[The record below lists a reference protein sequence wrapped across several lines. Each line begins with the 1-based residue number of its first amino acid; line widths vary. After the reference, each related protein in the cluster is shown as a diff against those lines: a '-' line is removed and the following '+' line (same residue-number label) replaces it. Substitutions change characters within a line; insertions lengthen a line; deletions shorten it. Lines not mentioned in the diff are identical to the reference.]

1 MQNSRARGKRVR
13 LGPIAKVKLGRSEN
27 GLRMYASRSPLSP
40 KDRIQWKGY
49 LYVLPAL
56 VVFLAF
62 IGIPLLQT
70 AWYSLWNWDGLSSAT
85 WAGFSNYKIVVTKP
99 DLAGAFSHMGILVI
113 FFAVIPVILA
123 LALTVVMS
131 RANRMPGASIF
142 RILLFLPQ
150 VVPSVVIAVA
160 WMSIYAPSGMLNRVI
175 SLFAKD
181 DVATA
186 WLGGVFTA
194 LPAVGMIGTWLG
206 IGLCIVLFVSGV
218 ASIPIELYEAARLD
232 GAGIFREFFT
242 VTLPGL
248 RGHISI
254 ALILTATTALKSF
267 DIIYV
272 TTRGGPGTGT
282 TVPAWMVYNLS
293 FGTGQIGTAS
303 AMAIIL
309 ITLILVVTLI
319 ISRIQPQEAAE

>member
-1 MQNSRARGKRVR
+1 MQNSKARGRGNR
-13 LGPIAKVKLGRSEN
+13 LIPIAIVKQAISEG
-27 GLRMYASRSPLSP
+27 GLRRHANRPLISP

-49 LYVLPAL
+49 LYVFPAV

-62 IGIPLLQT
+62 IGIPILQT

-85 WAGFSNYKIVVTKP
+85 WAGFSNYKRVFTNP
-99 DLAGAFSHMGILVI
+99 DLAGAFSHIGILVV

-123 LALTVVMS
+123 LVLTVVMS
-131 RANRMPGASIF
+131 RANRMPGVSIF

-150 VVPSVVIAVA
+150 VVPSVVVAVA
-160 WMSIYAPSGMLNRVI
+160 WVSIYAPSGMLNRSI
-175 SLFAKD
+175 SLFAKN

-186 WLGGVFTA
+186 WLGGVSTA

-206 IGLCIVLFVSGV
+206 IGLCIVLFVSGI
-218 ASIPIELYEAARLD
+218 ASIPVELYEAARLD

-242 VTLPGL
+242 ITLPGL

-282 TVPAWMVYNLS
+282 TVPAWMVYNLA
-293 FGTGQIGTAS
+293 FGVGQIGTAS
-303 AMAIIL
+303 AMAIVL
-309 ITLILVVTLI
+309 ITLILAVTLI
-319 ISRIQPQEAAE
+319 ISKFQPQEAAE